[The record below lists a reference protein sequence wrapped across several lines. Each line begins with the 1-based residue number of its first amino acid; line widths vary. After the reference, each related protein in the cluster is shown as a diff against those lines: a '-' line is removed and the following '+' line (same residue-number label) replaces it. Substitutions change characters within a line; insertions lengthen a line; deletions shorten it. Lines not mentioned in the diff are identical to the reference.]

1 MWVAFGVAAVFTV
14 GTLVVF
20 NRLVQLRNR
29 AAGAWADI
37 DVQLKKRH
45 DLVGNLV
52 EAVKGYAHHEKQ
64 VLEKVTAARTSAETA
79 RAKGVPGE
87 AGSAEAALT
96 GEMGKLFVLAEA
108 YPDLKASEQFAQLHR
123 ALTEVENDLEN
134 ARRYYNAVVRDLN
147 TRIESIPDL
156 IVARTFGFRAREFFS
171 LDDRGEAAVP
181 QVELTS

>member
-1 MWVAFGVAAVFTV
+1 MWIALGVAAVFGV
-14 GTLVVF
+14 WTLVVF

-29 AAGAWADI
+29 AAGSWADI

-64 VLEKVTAARTSAETA
+64 VLEKVTKARTSAEGA
-79 RAKGVPGE
+79 RSRGAPGE
-87 AGSAEAALT
+87 AGSAEAALS

-123 ALTEVENDLEN
+123 ALTEVEDDLEG
-134 ARRYYNAVVRDLN
+134 ARRYYNAVVRDFN
-147 TRIESIPDL
+147 TRLESIPDTV
-156 IVARTFGFRAREFFS
+156 IAKAFGFRAREFFS
-171 LDDRGEAAVP
+171 LEDRSEGVAP
-181 QVELTS
+181 RVELDT